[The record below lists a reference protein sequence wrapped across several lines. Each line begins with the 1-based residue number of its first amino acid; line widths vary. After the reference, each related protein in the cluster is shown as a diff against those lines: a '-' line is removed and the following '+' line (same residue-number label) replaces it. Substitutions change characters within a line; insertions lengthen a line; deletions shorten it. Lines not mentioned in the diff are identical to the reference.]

1 MKSLPTTKLFFT
13 LLVAFCLTVPAA
25 KAGLGC
31 YKISPELME
40 SCLPGGKDYDFA
52 RDLLAAKNPKQFSS
66 DYNIEYSSPELQTKS
81 FMEDE
86 EYEPGYRDAGRFEE
100 EEYIPLSSREF
111 FIVPPSEESDNESF
125 DADDN
130 VTDYRYAETTL
141 QFD

>member
-1 MKSLPTTKLFFT
+1 
-13 LLVAFCLTVPAA
+13 
-25 KAGLGC
+25 
-31 YKISPELME
+31 
-40 SCLPGGKDYDFA
+40 
-52 RDLLAAKNPKQFSS
+52 
-66 DYNIEYSSPELQTKS
+66 
-81 FMEDE
+81 MEDE